1 MSESFTYGNGR
12 PVAPMPV
19 KPPKPRKEPKPKR
32 PLHATVTDGLLV
44 LLAAASLG
52 LSGWSLATLLM
63 EAGAPVWV
71 ACLGVGVFD
80 LVALAAGLQ
89 VYARRSAPHTAG
101 GARMVMMLAL
111 IASSIVNGAH
121 GVALGG
127 WTTAVVLAAAPLS
140 FEIVFELRHRTL
152 TALIWILFRREAALA
167 LRRDAWE
174 RIAPIAAQ
182 PVMTVERE
190 PREVPARGFAETE
203 ARPVSGSLR
212 DPRTRAAL
220 EAAARQV
227 GAQDVVGEAL
237 ARWDWERGGG
247 KEAAEAAERE
257 ARAAAWVRQE
267 SAQAVSA
274 EQDDVERDAEAL
286 ALYRAVMSTPGAP
299 EADRTGAAEAL
310 ADASR
315 REPIARPAN
324 TSPLVK
330 RAATEEVASGGGSAD
345 RVPEQRPPSIN
356 AGVAE
361 MRAAGIEDPEVMT
374 ARLSALRRSPVSL
387 ASVKREV
394 RRQTK
399 AEREAAERAAA
410 ERQTGQYL

>member
-1 MSESFTYGNGR
+1 MSAGEFVNER
-12 PVAPMPV
+12 PPVAPMPV
-19 KPPKPRKEPKPKR
+19 KPPKPPKPPRAPRVKR
-32 PLHATVTDGLLV
+32 PAHAVLTDVLLV
-44 LLAAASLG
+44 VLAVASLG

-71 ACLGVGVFD
+71 AALGVGVFD

-111 IASSIVNGAH
+111 IASSVVNGAH
-121 GVALGG
+121 GMTLGG

-140 FEIVFELRHRTL
+140 FEVVFELRHRTL

-174 RIAPIAAQ
+174 RIAPIAAV
-182 PVMTVERE
+182 PTVTIERE
-190 PREVPARGFAETE
+190 HQAVPAAPERRAELPE
-203 ARPVSGSLR
+203 RVPSLAELER
-212 DPRTRAAL
+212 LRAELAD
-220 EAAARQV
+220 AARSL
-227 GAQDVVGEAL
+227 EL
-237 ARWDWERGGG
+237 
-247 KEAAEAAERE
+247 
-257 ARAAAWVRQE
+257 
-267 SAQAVSA
+267 AQAVADRSWA
-274 EQDDVERDAEAL
+274 ELPAAPAEASPVSPERDADERDAEAL
-286 ALYRAVMSTPGAP
+286 ALYRAVTAPASGAT
-299 EADRTGAAEAL
+299 ADDRAWAAESVGIA
-310 ADASR
+310 AR
-315 REPIARPAN
+315 REPARRRADAP
-324 TSPLVK
+324 PLVSAT
-330 RAATEEVASGGGSAD
+330 AAQEPAGGGESAD

-374 ARLSALRRSPVSL
+374 ARLSTLRGAPVSL

-399 AEREAAERAAA
+399 AEREAAEKAAA
-410 ERQTGQYL
+410 EPRTGQYL